1 MARLLIEGTQLDVS
15 TTVGANSLC
24 TADENH
30 LTYNCVS

>member
-15 TTVGANSLC
+15 TTVAHPLC